1 MLRKLCGLTLL
12 IIAAG
17 LLNPAWGQDTRGT
30 ILGRVLDTSGA
41 IVPGVKVTVT
51 KVDTGVT
58 TAGVTNS
65 AGEFN
70 IPFLYPGVYRVAA
83 QKPGFKTYTREDVP
97 LRISE
102 IVNLTV
108 RLEVG
113 SITQQVTVQATT
125 PALDTQTGTPGQVI
139 SQRRLQD
146 LPLQG
151 GDAFELVR
159 LTPGVVNMTNF
170 RALGTGSPNGT
181 SQISADGTPQWSAQW
196 QIDGLDDTVNDTDQ
210 GHSRVSYIP
219 PSGAINELKLQASP
233 YDASVGHVLGPVIS
247 VSTKSG
253 TNQFHGTAYYWL
265 VNSAL
270 DASDFF
276 ANRSGQSKPVDQ
288 EHRYGLTFGGPLT
301 IPHVYH
307 GRDKTFFF
315 FAWEG
320 DRDNTPATTSGQ
332 TSTVPTAAERSGDFS
347 ALLKLG
353 SQYQIYNPFTTVPA
367 GNGRYQRSPI
377 KGNVIPSALLNQ
389 VGMKLVDLYPLP
401 NQPGTSD
408 GEHNYFYPD
417 VRRTPD
423 DSFMGR
429 LDHSFSENNRFFVR
443 INHYHFHIQK
453 NQMGILASTFTQD
466 QVNQGAVLD
475 DVWILSPTL
484 VLNVRYGL
492 TAAEFPEKR
501 LTEGTDLTSLGFSPA
516 LASLVNPALSTVP
529 KVEVSPF
536 TDLSS
541 WSSGDGTNSY
551 ASNDWV
557 GDLTK
562 QKGNQNIRFG
572 ADARILRSFGN
583 RYPEAISPLLDF
595 STTYTR
601 GPLDNSPSAPV
612 GQQLAAMLM
621 GIPGGEMVAPYTSSY
636 VLQNEY
642 LGLYVQDDY
651 RLTPKLTVNLG
662 IRYELE
668 SPPVEKYNRLNSS
681 FNFTDPN
688 ALTAQAEANFAQN
701 PIPGVSRF
709 TPAGGLTFVGQNG
722 DGRSPYPAT
731 NEFMPRIGLAWHFTP
746 NTVLRSGYGIF
757 FGSDGVATF
766 TPSQIGFTQTTP
778 IQASLNNGVTYV
790 ATLANP
796 FPNGLIPTS
805 GASGGINTAFG
816 QSITY
821 FDPNMKP
828 PYSQRWSFGFE
839 RELPDQFVLD
849 ANYIGNKVTHLPVN
863 RLINNTPAQY
873 LSASPVRDQTTINYL
888 SANYANPLSG
898 LNPIFGTTIARASAL
913 EPFAQFGTL
922 TVAQPIG
929 NSTYNALQV
938 RLEKRFSQGY
948 TLQAAYTHSKY
959 MQETEFLNP
968 TDPVPY
974 RTISDMDRPN
984 LFAMSG
990 IWEFPVGR
998 SRQFLSH
1005 LSAPVNAIIGNW
1017 QLVGSEVHQSGAPL
1031 SWGNIIFTGNIQ
1043 DISLPAN
1050 KQSADEWFNV
1060 NAGFNTNSK
1069 QQLEDNIRTFPLRF
1083 SGIRAEGETTF
1094 NLALMKNYH
1103 LGEHVA
1109 MQFRAEC
1116 YNVAN
1121 HPIFSTPS
1129 TTPTSSSFGTITSD
1143 VSQPREWQF
1152 ALKLIF

>member
-1 MLRKLCGLTLL
+1 MLRRFFW
-12 IIAAG
+12 IIMVIFVIG
-17 LLNPAWGQDTRGT
+17 SLNPILAQDTRGT
-30 ILGRVLDTSGA
+30 ILGRVLDASGA

-51 KVDTGVT
+51 RLDTGVAA
-58 TAGVTNS
+58 AGVTNR

-70 IPFLYPGVYRVAA
+70 IPFLNPGMYRVTA
-83 QKPGFKTYTREDVP
+83 QKPGFKTYTRERLQ

-102 IVNLTV
+102 VVNLTV
-108 RLEVG
+108 RLELG
-113 SITQQVTVQATT
+113 SITQQVTVQAST
-125 PALDTQTGTPGQVI
+125 PLLETQTSTPGQVI

-159 LTPGVVNMTNF
+159 LTPGVVNLTTY
-170 RALGTGSPNGT
+170 RTLGTGSPNGT
-181 SQISADGTPQWSAQW
+181 SQISADGTPQWAAQW

-210 GHSRVSYIP
+210 GHSRVAYVP

-270 DASDFF
+270 DANDFF
-276 ANRSGQSKPVDQ
+276 ANLSGQSKPVDQ
-288 EHRYGLTFGGPLT
+288 EHRFGLTFGGPLT
-301 IPHVYH
+301 LPHVYH

-315 FAWEG
+315 FAWEA
-320 DRDNTPATTSGQ
+320 DRDNEPATTSGQ
-332 TSTVPTAAERSGDFS
+332 VGTVPTAAERSGDFS
-347 ALLKLG
+347 ALLGLG

-367 GNGRYQRSPI
+367 ANGRYQRQPI
-377 KGNVIPSALLNQ
+377 QGNVIPSNLLSQ
-389 VGMKLVDLYPLP
+389 VGLKLAALYPLP

-408 GEHNYFYPD
+408 GENNYFYPD
-417 VRRTPD
+417 VRKTPD
-423 DSFMGR
+423 DSFLGR

-443 INHYHFHIQK
+443 INHYHFHIAK
-453 NQMGILASTFTQD
+453 NQLGIPQTIFTQD
-466 QVNQGAVLD
+466 QINQGAVLD

-484 VLNVRYGL
+484 VLNMRYGL

-516 LASLVNPALSTVP
+516 LASLVNPKLSTVP
-529 KVEVSPF
+529 KVEAGDF

-557 GDLTK
+557 VDLTK
-562 QKGNQNIRFG
+562 EKGDQNIRFG

-595 STTYTR
+595 STEYTR
-601 GPLDNSPSAPV
+601 GPFDNSASAPI
-612 GQQLAAMLM
+612 GQELASMLM
-621 GIPGGEMVAPYTSSY
+621 GIPAGEMVTPYTSSY
-636 VLQNEY
+636 MLQNEY

-662 IRYELE
+662 LRYELE
-668 SPPVEKYNRLNSS
+668 TPPVEKYNRLNAG
-681 FNFTDPN
+681 FNYTDPN
-688 ALTAQAEANFAQN
+688 ALTAAAEAEFAQN
-701 PIPGVSRF
+701 PIPGVPAF
-709 TPAGGLTFVGQNG
+709 TPVGGLTFVGENG
-722 DGRSPYPAT
+722 ASRSPYPTT
-731 NEFMPRIGLAWHFTP
+731 NEFMPRIGFAWHFTP
-746 NTVLRSGYGIF
+746 KTVLRSGYGIY
-757 FGSDGVATF
+757 FGSNGVATF

-796 FPNGLIPTS
+796 FPNGLIQPS
-805 GASGGINTAFG
+805 GASGGVNTAFG
-816 QSITY
+816 QSLTF

-828 PYSQRWSFGFE
+828 PYSQRWSLGFE
-839 RELPDQFVLD
+839 RTLPGQFLLD
-849 ANYIGNKVTHLPVN
+849 ASYIGNKVTHLPVS
-863 RLINNTPAQY
+863 RSINNTPAQY
-873 LSASPVRDQTTINYL
+873 LSTSPVRDQTTINYL
-888 SANYANPLSG
+888 SANYASPLSG
-898 LNPIFGTTIARASAL
+898 LNPIFGTTISRGTAL
-913 EPFAQFGTL
+913 EPYPQFGSL
-922 TVAQPIG
+922 TVAQSIG

-938 RLEKRFSQGY
+938 RVEKRFSQGFTY
-948 TLQAAYTHSKY
+948 QAAYTHSKY
-959 MQETEFLNP
+959 MEETAFLNP

-974 RTISDMDRPN
+974 RTISSMDRPN
-984 LFAMSG
+984 LLAMSG
-990 IWEFPVGR
+990 IWELPVGH
-998 SRQFLSH
+998 SRHFFSRMP
-1005 LSAPVNAIIGNW
+1005 APVNFIIGDW
-1017 QLVGSEVHQSGAPL
+1017 QLVGSGLHQSGIPL
-1031 SWGNIIFTGNIQ
+1031 SWGNIIFTGNIH
-1043 DISLPAN
+1043 DIPLPAGQ
-1050 KQSADEWFNV
+1050 QSSQEWFNV
-1060 NAGFNTNSK
+1060 NAGFNRISS
-1069 QQLEDNIRTFPLRF
+1069 QQLEDNIRTFPMMF
-1083 SGIRAEGETTF
+1083 SGVRSQAATTL
-1094 NLALMKNYH
+1094 NLALTRNYH

-1121 HPIFSTPS
+1121 HPIFSTPN
-1129 TTPTSSSFGTITSD
+1129 TTPTSSSFGTVTSD